1 MIYLDLHTH
10 TVVSGHAYST
20 LNENIAAAREHGLTI
35 YGVSDHTPKMP
46 GSTHLFYFRNLHV
59 VPEFVQGI
67 RVLKGAEL
75 NVMDVEGHVDLDES
89 TLKMLDYAIASLH
102 VPCFGTAHTE
112 AENTQAMI
120 NAVQNPYVKILG
132 HPDDS
137 RYPIDQEAVVLAC
150 KANPYVSRGQQF
162 LDESEKL
169 AGRRPGKYAW
179 DAAVLQAARRAGPV
193 WQRRALLRRDRPVP
207 AV

>member
-75 NVMDVEGHVDLDES
+75 TVLDVEGPVLSLIHI
-89 TLKMLDYAIASLH
+89 LKVL
-102 VPCFGTAHTE
+102 
-112 AENTQAMI
+112 ENVTI
-120 NAVQNPYVKILG
+120 
-132 HPDDS
+132 
-137 RYPIDQEAVVLAC
+137 
-150 KANPYVSRGQQF
+150 
-162 LDESEKL
+162 
-169 AGRRPGKYAW
+169 
-179 DAAVLQAARRAGPV
+179 
-193 WQRRALLRRDRPVP
+193 
-207 AV
+207 

>member
-75 NVMDVEGHVDLDES
+75 NVMDVEGCRSGRKH
-89 TLKMLDYAIASLH
+89 
-102 VPCFGTAHTE
+102 
-112 AENTQAMI
+112 AENA
-120 NAVQNPYVKILG
+120 
-132 HPDDS
+132 
-137 RYPIDQEAVVLAC
+137 
-150 KANPYVSRGQQF
+150 
-162 LDESEKL
+162 
-169 AGRRPGKYAW
+169 
-179 DAAVLQAARRAGPV
+179 
-193 WQRRALLRRDRPVP
+193 
-207 AV
+207 